1 MVRSRLASFAPSR
14 PKMIPKASKQ
24 KPVNIETRDVITYM
38 GVPILEAFFEGFLS
52 FFNAFS
58 RDSYLLL
65 KAFLREDYIL

>member
-52 FFNAFS
+52 F
-58 RDSYLLL
+58 L
-65 KAFLREDYIL
+65 KGRV